1 MKKLFVAIR
10 KGELETVR
18 ELLEKKPELVS
29 CRYSPKD
36 KQDDGQSP
44 LQVAIKS
51 GQFEIANILLDGGA
65 DVNFMESPDCCNP
78 WRMPALHDAIRA
90 AVMSC
95 RWNTNDKALGLQARH
110 TREEAGRAFALL
122 ERMFTLGGDI
132 HGRDSYENS
141 CLCRAVLD
149 AQQILP
155 SYRWQT
161 GETLDDRLLTPELE
175 ADLSRIFSLLFAQG
189 ADLDYVRPGFD
200 QTIRERC
207 AVGPIAQFIK

>member
-10 KGELETVR
+10 KGEIETVR
-18 ELLEKKPELVS
+18 ELLEKKPELVA
-29 CRYSPKD
+29 CTAKQPP

-95 RWNTNDKALGLQARH
+95 RW
-110 TREEAGRAFALL
+110 
-122 ERMFTLGGDI
+122 
-132 HGRDSYENS
+132 
-141 CLCRAVLD
+141 
-149 AQQILP
+149 
-155 SYRWQT
+155 QT

-175 ADLSRIFSLLFAQG
+175 ADLSRIFTLLFAQG
-189 ADLDYVRPGFD
+189 PIWIMSGPALTRPSGS
-200 QTIRERC
+200 
-207 AVGPIAQFIK
+207 AVPLGPLPNLSNRGVVL

>member
-1 MKKLFVAIR
+1 MKKLFTAIR
-10 KGELETVR
+10 KGDIETVR
-18 ELLEKKPELVS
+18 ALLEKKPELIS
-29 CRYSPKD
+29 CVAKQPP

-51 GQFEIANILLDGGA
+51 GQFAVAHLLLDLGA
-65 DVNFMESPDCCNP
+65 DVNFMESPDCCNA

-90 AVMSC
+90 AVMSS
-95 RWNTNDKALGLQARH
+95 RWNTNDKALGFRVRH
-110 TREEAGRAFALL
+110 TREEADRAFALL
-122 ERMFTLGGDI
+122 GRMLELGGDI
-132 HGRDSYENS
+132 GGKDSYENS
-141 CLCRAVLD
+141 CLDRAVLD

-175 ADLSRIFSLLFAQG
+175 ADLSRIFRLLLEWG

-207 AVGPIAQFIK
+207 KEGPIAQFIR

>member
-10 KGELETVR
+10 KGDIETVQA
-18 ELLEKKPELVS
+18 LLEKKPELVA
-29 CRYSPKD
+29 CTAKQPP

-95 RWNTNDKALGLQARH
+95 RW
-110 TREEAGRAFALL
+110 
-122 ERMFTLGGDI
+122 
-132 HGRDSYENS
+132 
-141 CLCRAVLD
+141 
-149 AQQILP
+149 
-155 SYRWQT
+155 QT

-175 ADLSRIFSLLFAQG
+175 ADLSRIFTLLFAQG

-200 QTIRERC
+200 QTIRECC

>member
-18 ELLEKKPELVS
+18 ELLEKKPELVA
-29 CRYSPKD
+29 CTAKQPP

-51 GQFEIANILLDGGA
+51 GQFEIANMLLDGGA

-110 TREEAGRAFALL
+110 TREEAG
-122 ERMFTLGGDI
+122 
-132 HGRDSYENS
+132 
-141 CLCRAVLD
+141 
-149 AQQILP
+149 
-155 SYRWQT
+155 
-161 GETLDDRLLTPELE
+161 
-175 ADLSRIFSLLFAQG
+175 LSRIFTLLFAQG